1 MQQDL
6 TQGSITGKLVGMAG
20 FIGIGLVFQT
30 LYFIVDL
37 YFVAGLGAAAI
48 AGVGLAGNAF
58 FLSLALAQMVGV
70 GALSLIARSIGAK
83 DFGAAE
89 GVYRQSMILSLGLG
103 AATLIV
109 GYLATEPALAS
120 IAADA
125 ETTAMG
131 KAYLFGFLPALALS
145 FPTNAMGSALRA
157 AGVARPTMVLQS
169 GTVVLNAVLAPVL
182 IAGWGTGIPLGV
194 FGAGLA
200 SSIAAGL
207 GFRGK
212 RVGCGRSPT
221 LTAHPPELPKTAGTG
236 GRGIGGGGRS
246 PGRWGCSWATCRIPS
261 GISAWGTWRRRSSGK
276 RTATCVATGG

>member
-6 TQGSITGKLVGMAG
+6 TQGSVTAKLVGMAG

-30 LYFIVDL
+30 LYFIIDL

-70 GALSLIARSIGAK
+70 GALSLIARSIGAR

-103 AATLIV
+103 ALTLV
-109 GYLATEPALAS
+109 AGYLLAEPALAS

-157 AGVARPTMVLQS
+157 AGVARPTMLLQS
-169 GTVVLNAVLAPVL
+169 GSVILNAVLAPIL
-182 IAGWGTGIPLGV
+182 IAGWGTGVPLGV

-200 SSIAAGL
+200 SSIAAAAGFL
-207 GFRGK
+207 GMLF
-212 RVGCGRSPT
+212 VFGRSQT
-221 LTAHPPELPKTAGTG
+221 LIARPLKLPKPDW
-236 GRGIGGGGRS
+236 S
-246 PGRWGCSWATCRIPS
+246 PSP
-261 GISAWGTWRRRSSGK
+261 WRRSRARLSAPDGPTASGA
-276 RTATCVATGG
+276 RCATRPCCRPA